1 VKESEKFK
9 ILASIAW
16 KNVWKNRRRTILT
29 LLTISAGASMLVLMN
44 AFANG
49 SHMQMIEDAVSVNTG
64 HIQIAEKGWYEN
76 QSIDYAFFPEDN
88 ITEVL
93 DREERVTAW
102 SPRIS
107 AGALLASGGT
117 TTAAL
122 IQGVDYIKEPQ
133 VTILHKKIREG
144 KYLTGIPGEAVIG
157 STLAKRAGISTG
169 DEFSFIS
176 QGFDGSIAAAK
187 LTVTG
192 IFTSG
197 NPELDSSLCLINLDE
212 ADAIFSM
219 MGYVNAAALNLKNTG
234 QSSEVKNSLKEALKD
249 ERIEVLAW
257 DRLMPELVQFI
268 VMDDVSGWIFN
279 LILFMI
285 IAFGILNTMQMSVFE
300 RIREFGVMLAVGT
313 RPGEIRGMIQLESCF
328 ISLSGIFLG
337 CVIGSALSLYFQYNP
352 LDYSNYAKEMEV
364 WGISTVI
371 FPARLTAANLA
382 AASVITF
389 TVSQFFTMFPAK
401 HASQMDPVRAIRH
414 L

>member
-1 VKESEKFK
+1 MKDREKFK

-16 KNVWKNRRRTILT
+16 RNVWKNRRRTILT

-44 AFANG
+44 AFAKG

-64 HIQIAEKGWYEN
+64 HIQISEKGWDEN
-76 QSIDYAFFPEDN
+76 QSIEYAIYPEDK

-93 DREERVTAW
+93 DSDERITAW
-102 SPRIS
+102 SPRVS

-122 IQGVDYIKEPQ
+122 IQGVDYIREPQ

-144 KYLTGIPGEAVIG
+144 EYLTGMPGEAVIG
-157 STLAKRAGISTG
+157 SSLARRAGIYLN

-176 QGFDGSIAAAK
+176 QGFDGSIAAAR

-197 NPELDSSLCLINLDE
+197 NPELDTTLCLINLHE
-212 ADAIFSM
+212 ADSIFSM
-219 MGYVNAAALNLKNTG
+219 MGFVNVMALNLQNTG
-234 QSSEVKNSLKEALKD
+234 QSSEVKNSLKKALKD
-249 ERIEVLAW
+249 ERTEVLAW

-268 VMDDVSGWIFN
+268 VMDKVSGWIFN

-328 ISLSGIFLG
+328 ISLLGIFLG

-382 AASVITF
+382 AASAITF
-389 TVSQFFTMFPAK
+389 AVSQFFTMFPAK